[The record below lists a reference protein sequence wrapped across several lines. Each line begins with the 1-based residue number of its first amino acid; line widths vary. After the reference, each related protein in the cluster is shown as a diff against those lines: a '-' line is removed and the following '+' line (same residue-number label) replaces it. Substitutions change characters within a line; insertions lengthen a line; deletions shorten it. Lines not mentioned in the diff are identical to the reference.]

1 MNTVRDAAL
10 VFVDVDG
17 DDARLAGAW
26 YPSGSTKTRT
36 ALLHLHG
43 KGGNFYQG
51 PGLFLPQLDTDGQF
65 AHLSLNMRCHDLG
78 YTRYDR
84 VMPDVGEGPVAV
96 DGGMWEKMAD
106 GVEDVCAGVQWLTEN
121 GYSQVVLVGHSSG
134 AYYAAQ
140 TLSSPDAPSTVTG
153 AVLLSTVISYKRN
166 LSTWFPDGALDSA
179 IDKAKD
185 LVSRGLG
192 YRLLPTEAW
201 YYAISASS
209 LLERL
214 AEPDGIFQDMLET
227 IDVPVMFACGERE
240 RRVEQWRAV
249 FDSMPAS
256 AHKEWVV
263 LPGVSHD
270 YTGAEVRL
278 AQEVSDFVVRSCR

>member
-1 MNTVRDAAL
+1 
-10 VFVDVDG
+10 
-17 DDARLAGAW
+17 
-26 YPSGSTKTRT
+26 
-36 ALLHLHG
+36 
-43 KGGNFYQG
+43 
-51 PGLFLPQLDTDGQF
+51 
-65 AHLSLNMRCHDLG
+65 
-78 YTRYDR
+78 
-84 VMPDVGEGPVAV
+84 
-96 DGGMWEKMAD
+96 
-106 GVEDVCAGVQWLTEN
+106 
-121 GYSQVVLVGHSSG
+121 
-134 AYYAAQ
+134 
-140 TLSSPDAPSTVTG
+140 VTG

-179 IDKAKD
+179 IDEAKD

-192 YRLLPTEAW
+192 YRLLPTAAW

-227 IDVPVMFACGERE
+227 IDVPMMFACGERE
-240 RRVEQWRAV
+240 KRVEQWRAV

-256 AHKEWVV
+256 THKEWVV

-278 AQEVSDFVVRSCR
+278 AKEVSDFVVRSCR